1 LAVRVRL
8 KVMVGGVEVVTSALV
23 NSGFESD
30 EPELIIPPT
39 LAELLRVSG
48 STAAQYRVAGGGSTS
63 GVRVEEKLMVK
74 LMLGDRNVN
83 EVEAVG
89 TILPGEDEV
98 IISDKLASKLKIV
111 IIDPYEGLWCLRDEL
126 GRKVRK
132 TASIQIWR

>member
-1 LAVRVRL
+1 MAVRVRL
-8 KVMVGGVEVVTSALV
+8 RVRGSRVEVITSALV

-30 EPELIIPPT
+30 DPEMIIPPS
-39 LAELLRVSG
+39 LAETLEVSG
-48 STAAQYRVAGGGSTS
+48 IDVAEYRVAGGGGTS
-63 GVRVEEKLMVK
+63 GVRVGEKLKVK
-74 LMLGDRNVN
+74 LVLEDRVAD

-111 IIDPYEGLWCLRDEL
+111 ILDPYEGLWCLKDEL

-132 TASIQIWR
+132 SVNIQIWK